1 MNMNELL
8 ENKINELI
16 KSIRNGRIEKMN
28 AYDQFHGYTKA
39 LVEFGIITKETAVEY
54 RLGLQRVL
62 F

>member
-1 MNMNELL
+1 
-8 ENKINELI
+8 
-16 KSIRNGRIEKMN
+16 MN

-39 LVEFGIITKETAVEY
+39 LVEFGIITKETAIEY